1 MCIKFEILDGKG
13 NSVKTYENQLFS
25 KVTSSGNESEDKYS
39 TEYIEI
45 DDVCLN
51 ISEDT
56 SSIDKDAEADG
67 YVAPKCCKH
76 AVSEHKYSTEYT
88 EIYDVCPNIGEG
100 TSSVDKD
107 AEADGYVAP
116 KCCKHAVPAK
126 ASAAGKNLLIGLI
139 GLIAVGAVG
148 TAIAVFLNFIDT
160 AGNFGF
166 GESENSGRTLP
177 EFYWL

>member
-1 MCIKFEILDGKG
+1 MAEREHY

-88 EIYDVCPNIGEG
+88 EIDDARLNISED
-100 TSSVDKD
+100 TSSVYKD
-107 AEADGYVAP
+107 AVADGYLAA
-116 KCCKHAVPAK
+116 KCCKHAVSK
-126 ASAAGKNLLIGLI
+126 KRFSIGILISLCRPS
-139 GLIAVGAVG
+139 
-148 TAIAVFLNFIDT
+148 
-160 AGNFGF
+160 
-166 GESENSGRTLP
+166 ESEQDEAIFSSLANFDDLQVLHN
-177 EFYWL
+177 E

>member
-1 MCIKFEILDGKG
+1 M
-13 NSVKTYENQLFS
+13 
-25 KVTSSGNESEDKYS
+25 
-39 TEYIEI
+39 
-45 DDVCLN
+45 
-51 ISEDT
+51 
-56 SSIDKDAEADG
+56 DG

-148 TAIAVFLNFIDT
+148 TAIAWPR
-160 AGNFGF
+160 
-166 GESENSGRTLP
+166 NSGLTCP
-177 EFYWL
+177 SQY